1 MMQLTH
7 RDVFLGFFKDKKS
20 LIARLISGTEL
31 RINGNSLFI
40 KTTKA
45 TEKVIILSKAYQDK
59 MAEMKKKGY
68 VPYKAKV
75 RFVVAWK
82 DKEDEKE
89 CAILLPD
96 VYFRKDL

>member
-7 RDVFLGFFKDKKS
+7 RDVFLGFFKDKKL
-20 LIARLISGTEL
+20 LIARLISGTVL
-31 RINGNSLFI
+31 HINGNSLFI

-59 MAEMKKKGY
+59 LAEMKKKGY
-68 VPYKAKV
+68 VPYKAKI